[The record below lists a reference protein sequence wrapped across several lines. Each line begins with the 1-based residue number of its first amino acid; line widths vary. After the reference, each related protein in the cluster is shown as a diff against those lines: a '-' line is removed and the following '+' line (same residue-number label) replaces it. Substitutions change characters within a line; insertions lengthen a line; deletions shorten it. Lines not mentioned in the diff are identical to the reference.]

1 MFSNSVNSCSCCG
14 LHGCQRVT
22 IIRKAGGDMRAVVSL
37 ASDSVSV
44 GFKNLSKGGSVS
56 TELKRGANVS
66 FGKVGNGIKPSFS
79 LVCRTSQ
86 GAWEYLM
93 VKEGEILL
101 IDGQKVLVK
110 RSKD

>member
-1 MFSNSVNSCSCCG
+1 MFDNSVNSCSCCG

-37 ASDSVSV
+37 ANKPVYVGFENMSKGISVSA
-44 GFKNLSKGGSVS
+44 K
-56 TELKRGANVS
+56 LKSGADVS